1 MFRNKR
7 KEKVDISTFSSYTAH
22 FGYVFDPHREEPI
35 DETILLVMKAPH
47 TYTRED
53 VVEFQCH
60 GGMFILNEILELI
73 IKEGARLAE
82 PGEFTKR
89 AYLNGRIDL
98 TQAEAVLSL
107 IEATSEEARKISLNQ
122 LSGGLSKRLK
132 FIEDKI
138 LSAISWLEALIS
150 FPDED
155 ITPLDYKELLSLIE
169 DTISLIQRLL
179 SSYQLGRILTKG
191 VKTVII
197 GRPNVGKSS
206 LLNALLSEDRAIVTP
221 IAGTTRDSLRES
233 IIIEGIRFNLIDT
246 AGIIETDHPLD
257 KMGVMR
263 SLEELSD
270 ADLVLFVLDQAEE
283 LQEEDKKIVNFIK
296 DKNIIIILNKSD
308 LPSKISEKDART
320 LLKREDLSLVLV
332 SAKTEEGLE
341 NLKKVMISKVISED
355 RYGIRNEVVLTN
367 LRHKTL
373 VEHSLKFLNKAKDAL
388 VKGIPV
394 DLIGLDLEE
403 ALRGIYKITGK
414 EYVESIIETV
424 FENFCVGK

>member
-132 FIEDKI
+132 LIEDKI

>member
-1 MFRNKR
+1 M
-7 KEKVDISTFSSYTAH
+7 DISAFSSYTAH
-22 FGYVFDPHREEPI
+22 FGYVFDPQSEEPI
-35 DETILLVMKAPH
+35 DETILLIMKAPH

-60 GGMFILNEILELI
+60 GGMFILNKVLELI
-73 IKEGARLAE
+73 IKEGARPAE

-107 IEATSEEARKISLNQ
+107 IEATSEESRRISLNQ
-122 LSGGLSKRLK
+122 LSGGLSKRLRV
-132 FIEDKI
+132 IEDKI
-138 LSAISWLEALIS
+138 LAAISWLEALIS

-169 DTISLIQRLL
+169 DAISLTRRLL
-179 SSYQLGRILTKG
+179 SSYQMGRIIAKG
-191 VKTVII
+191 VKTVIL

-233 IIIEGIRFNLIDT
+233 ITIEGIRFNLIDT
-246 AGIIETDHPLD
+246 AGIIDTDHPLD
-257 KMGVMR
+257 KMGVKR
-263 SLEELSD
+263 SLRELAD
-270 ADLVLFVLDQAEE
+270 ADLVLFMLDRADGIRD
-283 LQEEDKKIVNFIK
+283 EDKKIVNFIK
-296 DKNIIIILNKSD
+296 NKNIIIILNKSD
-308 LPSKISEKDART
+308 LPPKIEEKEARKI
-320 LLKREDLSLVLV
+320 LGQEDVPVVSV
-332 SAKTEEGLE
+332 SAKTEAGLDY
-341 NLKKVMISKVISED
+341 LKDIMISRVIHKD
-355 RYGIRNEVVLTN
+355 KYGIRNEVLLTS

-373 VEHSLKFLNKAKDAL
+373 MENSLKFLTKAKDAL
-388 VKGIPV
+388 IQGIPV

-403 ALRGIYKITGK
+403 ALRNIYRITGK